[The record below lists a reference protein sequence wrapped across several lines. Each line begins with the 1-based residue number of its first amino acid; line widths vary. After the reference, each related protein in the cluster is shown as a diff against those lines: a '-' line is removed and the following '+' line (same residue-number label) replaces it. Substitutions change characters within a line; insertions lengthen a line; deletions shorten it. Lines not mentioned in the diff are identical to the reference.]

1 MSTIAL
7 IGMTKIRYMPY
18 MQMYLT
24 QIDVNKHDVHLI
36 YWDRDTSED
45 REISSTM
52 QKHAFRLDMEDS
64 IPLKRKLPLLL
75 KYRTYIKKQLKQI
88 QPDKLIVMHSTPAVL
103 IYDLLK
109 GKYSKKYILDY
120 RDVTYERNVIYG
132 KMVRSI
138 ISHAACTFTSS
149 DGFRIFFP
157 DDADVYTSHNIT
169 MDATL
174 DRQPY
179 CERLHK
185 VSKPIVISFWG
196 LLRHAPLNRE
206 MIQKLGGDPRFEL
219 HYYGRAQ
226 GAMLDLME
234 EATKKY
240 NNVFFHG
247 TYNINE
253 RNDFAMQTDLLHN
266 IYDNSDKTTPLA
278 MGNKYYDGPIYYIP
292 QLVMKDSFMAKAVKR
307 AGGIGLC
314 CDPYSESF
322 ADDVYR
328 YYTSLNKDSFAEKCD
343 RELERILNEV
353 EQDGIKIREVLEN
366 A

>member
-1 MSTIAL
+1 MSTIVL

-18 MQMYLT
+18 MQMYLS

-45 REISSTM
+45 RDISPAI

-103 IYDLLK
+103 IYDLLQ

-120 RDVTYERNVIYG
+120 RDVTYERNAIYG
-132 KMVRSI
+132 KMVKSI
-138 ISHAACTFTSS
+138 ISHAASTFTSS
-149 DGFRIFFP
+149 DGFRVFFP
-157 DDADVYTSHNIT
+157 DDASVYTSHNIT
-169 MDATL
+169 LDADL
-174 DRQPY
+174 DRTLY
-179 CERLHK
+179 RERLNR

-196 LLRHAPLNRE
+196 LLRHASMNRE
-206 MIQKLGGDPRFEL
+206 IIQKLGGDSRFEL

-234 EATKKY
+234 ESVKRYT
-240 NNVFFHG
+240 NVFFHG
-247 TYNINE
+247 TYNISE
-253 RNDFAMQTDLLHN
+253 RNDFALKTDLLHN
-266 IYDNSDKTTPLA
+266 IYDNSDKTMPLA

-292 QLVMKDSFMAKAVKR
+292 QLVMKDSFMVKATEN

-314 CDPYSESF
+314 CDPRSDTF
-322 ADDVYR
+322 AEDVYQ
-328 YYTSLNKDSFAEKCD
+328 YYMSLEKDSFTEKCD
-343 RELERILNEV
+343 KELKRVLGEMEFDNK
-353 EQDGIKIREVLEN
+353 KIREVLEN